1 MKNIFSKKPFAP
13 LPLFDTM
20 AFVDQQSAEALELP
34 NHQITDFN
42 RALAFL
48 KCYTGST
55 GTFNSYRRDVERL
68 LHWCWTIAEK
78 KLKDLKR
85 EDIESFIKFCVKPP
99 KTWIGFVKHPRFIE
113 KDGERQPNPLWRP
126 FVVTIP
132 KRDIRNGKKP
142 TIKDYEFTQGSIKE
156 LFAIMSSFFNY
167 MLQEEYV
174 FMNPVA
180 MLRQKSKFIRK
191 EQGFNK
197 IRRLSPT
204 QWKFVIKT
212 AENMAVMDSE
222 KYERILFILSI
233 LYGMYLRIS
242 EVAASARWTPQ
253 MKHFYK
259 DQDGSWWFVTVGK
272 GNKQRQIAVSDSML
286 MALKRWREYLRLPPL
301 PTANDS
307 SPLIPKIKGKGPI
320 TNTTY
325 IRNLVQKA
333 FDNAAYSLIEQGLK
347 DEADALME
355 ATVHWLRHT
364 GISDDVKTRPREHV
378 RDDAG
383 HSSSAITDK
392 YIDIELK
399 ERHASARGKIIS

>member
-1 MKNIFSKKPFAP
+1 MKNNLTKLVAP

-20 AFVDQQSAEALELP
+20 AFIKDQTAEDLELP
-34 NHQITDFN
+34 NSWVDDFN
-42 RALAFL
+42 QALSFL
-48 KCYTGST
+48 KCYVGSV

-68 LHWCWTIAEK
+68 LHWTWTVSGK
-78 KLKDLKR
+78 SVKDLKR
-85 EDIESFIKFCVKPP
+85 DDIEAFIQFCIQPP
-99 KTWIGFVKHPRFIE
+99 KSWIGFVKNPRFIKKE
-113 KDGERQPNPLWRP
+113 GIRTPNPLWRP
-126 FVVTIP
+126 FVVTLSKKEI
-132 KRDIRNGKKP
+132 RDGKKP

-156 LFAIMSSFFNY
+156 LFAIISSFYNY

-191 EQGFNK
+191 DQGFNK
-197 IRRLSPT
+197 IRRLSPL
-204 QWKFVIKT
+204 QWNTVIKT
-212 AENMAVMDSE
+212 TQDMAATDSE
-222 KYERILFILSI
+222 KYERTLFILSL

-242 EVAASARWTPQ
+242 EVVASDRWTPQ

-259 DQDGSWWFVTVGK
+259 DQDENWWFVTVGK

-286 MALKRWREYLRLPPL
+286 DSLKRWRRYLGLSPL
-301 PTANDS
+301 PTPADN

-320 TNTTY
+320 THTTY
-325 IRNLVQKA
+325 VRNLVQKA
-333 FDNAAYSLIEQGLK
+333 FDNAAYALIQKGNK
-347 DEADALME
+347 QEAEVLME

-364 GISDDVKTRPREHV
+364 GISDDVKIRPREHV

-399 ERHASARGKIIS
+399 ERHATAKNKRIS